1 MIQEKEVLYH
11 VVLFKL
17 HQDAPAGMKK
27 RAFELYQQL
36 KEDTGGDEAGVLYF
50 ELKENMDLRKGVEW
64 VELAV
69 FRNNDALQA
78 FRKHPAHTTVADIMS
93 QIGDWFVGDFM
104 SPAMRLDLRAL

>member
-17 HQDAPAGMKK
+17 HPDAPEDMKK

-36 KEDTGGDEAGVLYF
+36 KGDTGGDEAGVLYL
-50 ELKENMDLRKGVEW
+50 ELKENMDLRKGVQW
-64 VELAV
+64 VQLAV

-78 FRKHPAHTTVADIMS
+78 FRKHPAHMAVADIMS
-93 QIGDWFVGDFM
+93 KISDWFVGDFM
-104 SPAMRLDLRAL
+104 SPAMQLERSAL